1 VNASFAYD
9 GMGRRRA
16 KTVAGTTTQFL
27 YDGLNPVQ
35 ELSGGSPVAN
45 LLTGLGIDEY
55 FARTDAAGVREF
67 LTDALGS
74 TVALADGSGSLQT
87 EYAYEPF
94 GGTTTSGASTTSAYG
109 FTGRE
114 ADGTGLYYYRARYY
128 DTRQQRFVSQD
139 PIGFA
144 GGPNLYAYVGNV
156 PTHFIDPRGLQAINR
171 SRYPWWIKPE
181 DSETP
186 VCVPPDGS
194 YPDRIDG
201 GTSPHG
207 PRSGE
212 VLKVPDYTW
221 LVIGPDGTPAVYLP
235 APVYIPPFG
244 FVPPVRLPVGSIP
257 DVHDALPGWKGPD
270 FARRHEDWRPL
281 FERST
286 PPTDG
291 RKPEPCPAK

>member
-9 GMGRRRA
+9 GVGRRRA

-74 TVALADGSGSLQT
+74 TVALADGSGSVET
-87 EYAYEPF
+87 EYSYEPF

-128 DTRQQRFVSQD
+128 DSRQGRFLTED
-139 PIGFA
+139 PIGIK
-144 GGPNLYAYVGNV
+144 GGINVYQYALNDPVNL
-156 PTHFIDPRGLQAINR
+156 FDSLGLDVTI
-171 SRYPWWIKPE
+171 
-181 DSETP
+181 
-186 VCVPPDGS
+186 CF
-194 YPDRIDG
+194 YPDAAFGYGHLGFGFPTEG
-201 GTSPHG
+201 GTSGFASAGRRPFGPGVVRPDVYPRSDCRDLPSPPDKDECMRECRKRREKDPGDYGLFSRNCTAFVRDCLKECKLLPGGADGTG
-207 PRSGE
+207 PRPE
-212 VLKVPDYTW
+212 EFFRRLFPPPKRET
-221 LVIGPDGTPAVYLP
+221 
-235 APVYIPPFG
+235 IPMK
-244 FVPPVRLPVGSIP
+244 R
-257 DVHDALPGWKGPD
+257 
-270 FARRHEDWRPL
+270 
-281 FERST
+281 
-286 PPTDG
+286 
-291 RKPEPCPAK
+291 